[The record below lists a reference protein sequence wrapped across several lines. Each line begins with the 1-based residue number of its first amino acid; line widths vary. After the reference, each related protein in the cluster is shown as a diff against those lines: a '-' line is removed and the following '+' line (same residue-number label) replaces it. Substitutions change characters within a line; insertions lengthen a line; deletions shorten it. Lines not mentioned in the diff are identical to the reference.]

1 MINRLEGLRLVI
13 DELIFE
19 YQPQNIRYFIS
30 HLYGVQRF
38 CTLLALK
45 RGLDPE
51 IAATFGM
58 LHDIYQVTAGTTENH
73 AIEGAKVAEKI
84 LKATKQYSSEEI
96 NVITTAISRHSKKRK
111 THGPYDE
118 VLKDGDVM
126 DHCFYNPVFP
136 ILEKEVV
143 RYHNLLREFGCSA
156 VK

>member
-1 MINRLEGLRLVI
+1 MINRLEVLRLEI
-13 DELIFE
+13 DSLIYE
-19 YQPQNIRYFIS
+19 HQPRNVRYFIS

-38 CTLLALK
+38 CTLLAMK
-45 RGLDPE
+45 RGLDTE
-51 IAATFGM
+51 IAATCGM

-73 AIEGAKVAEKI
+73 AVKGAAVAEKI

-96 NVITTAISRHSKKRK
+96 NVIVTAISRHSKKRK
-111 THGPYDE
+111 IHGPYDE
-118 VLKDGDVM
+118 LLKDGDVM

-143 RYHNLLREFGCSA
+143 RYHNLLREFGCSS